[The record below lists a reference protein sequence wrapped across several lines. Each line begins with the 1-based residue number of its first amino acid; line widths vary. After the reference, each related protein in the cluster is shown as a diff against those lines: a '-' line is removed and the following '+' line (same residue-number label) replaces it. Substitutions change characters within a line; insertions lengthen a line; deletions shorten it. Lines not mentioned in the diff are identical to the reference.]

1 MSDTPLYDLATMVGS
16 VFQNPKSQ
24 FFNVDTDSELAFAC
38 ENLGY
43 PKENILQRI
52 TKTVSDYHIKDL
64 MGRSVFA
71 LSGGEKQ
78 KIACASSSVL
88 LPGIMVLD
96 EPSSNLDVA
105 AIDDLR
111 RVLTTWKEQGKT
123 ILIAEHRLYYLRN
136 LIDRVLYINEGEIKH
151 EYTPA
156 EFEMLPDAQRKELG
170 LRPFSLSK
178 LTPSNPYLPHTSK
191 QIEFQ
196 DFCFSYK
203 KREPERL
210 HIPNVKL
217 PVGETIAIIGLNGA
231 GKSTL
236 IKILSGAYAREEGT
250 VILDGNEMPP
260 MPPGEV
266 IKAGVSVIYQE
277 FNLVPEM
284 SVYENIF
291 LGKEIVKGGRVDHKK
306 EIEEAKKCMDRVGL
320 DCSPKTL
327 ISELSVAKKQLVEIA
342 KAISNDVK
350 ILVLDEPTAAI
361 TDKETEMLFNIIRE
375 LKKQGIGIIYISHRL
390 SELLEIG
397 DVCTVMRDGEYI
409 DTVNIKDATED
420 ELTRLMVGR
429 QVSFEKLEN
438 PHLKKDEV
446 VLSVTNLNY
455 KNLVRNVSFDL
466 HKGEILGFAGLVGAG
481 RTETAKTIIGDYKK
495 DSGTVIYKG
504 KEIGTNLSE
513 NIKNGI
519 VYLSED
525 RKDEGLILMHSV
537 AENIALPNLPKLC
550 KPFLNR
556 RKERSV
562 SKDYI
567 KSLKIK
573 TFSELTDAKNLSG
586 GNQQKV
592 VIAKWLYSDADIYI
606 FDEPTRG
613 IDVGARDEIYNIMY
627 DMIAKGASI
636 IMISSDLVEV
646 LKMSDRVVVMR
657 EGRINGIVENDG
669 MLTQEE
675 TMKMELAEEEKHE
688 G

>member
-1 MSDTPLYDLATMVGS
+1 
-16 VFQNPKSQ
+16 
-24 FFNVDTDSELAFAC
+24 
-38 ENLGY
+38 
-43 PKENILQRI
+43 
-52 TKTVSDYHIKDL
+52 
-64 MGRSVFA
+64 
-71 LSGGEKQ
+71 
-78 KIACASSSVL
+78 
-88 LPGIMVLD
+88 
-96 EPSSNLDVA
+96 
-105 AIDDLR
+105 
-111 RVLTTWKEQGKT
+111 
-123 ILIAEHRLYYLRN
+123 
-136 LIDRVLYINEGEIKH
+136 
-151 EYTPA
+151 
-156 EFEMLPDAQRKELG
+156 
-170 LRPFSLSK
+170 
-178 LTPSNPYLPHTSK
+178 
-191 QIEFQ
+191 
-196 DFCFSYK
+196 
-203 KREPERL
+203 
-210 HIPNVKL
+210 
-217 PVGETIAIIGLNGA
+217 
-231 GKSTL
+231 
-236 IKILSGAYAREEGT
+236 
-250 VILDGNEMPP
+250 
-260 MPPGEV
+260 
-266 IKAGVSVIYQE
+266 
-277 FNLVPEM
+277 
-284 SVYENIF
+284 
-291 LGKEIVKGGRVDHKK
+291 
-306 EIEEAKKCMDRVGL
+306 
-320 DCSPKTL
+320 
-327 ISELSVAKKQLVEIA
+327 
-342 KAISNDVK
+342 
-350 ILVLDEPTAAI
+350 
-361 TDKETEMLFNIIRE
+361 MLFNIIRE

-409 DTVNIKDATED
+409 DTVNIKDTTED

-627 DMIAKGASI
+627 DLIAKGASI

>member
-1 MSDTPLYDLATMVGS
+1 MQD
-16 VFQNPKSQ
+16 
-24 FFNVDTDSELAFAC
+24 
-38 ENLGY
+38 
-43 PKENILQRI
+43 NILEMRDI
-52 TKTVSDYHIKDL
+52 TKSFFGVKVLKNAQLTVKKGQVHIL
-64 MGRSVFA
+64 
-71 LSGGEKQ
+71 LGE
-78 KIACASSSVL
+78 
-88 LPGIMVLD
+88 
-96 EPSSNLDVA
+96 
-105 AIDDLR
+105 
-111 RVLTTWKEQGKT
+111 
-123 ILIAEHRLYYLRN
+123 
-136 LIDRVLYINEGEIKH
+136 
-151 EYTPA
+151 
-156 EFEMLPDAQRKELG
+156 
-170 LRPFSLSK
+170 
-178 LTPSNPYLPHTSK
+178 
-191 QIEFQ
+191 
-196 DFCFSYK
+196 
-203 KREPERL
+203 
-210 HIPNVKL
+210 
-217 PVGETIAIIGLNGA
+217 NGA

-291 LGKEIVKGGRVDHKK
+291 LGKEIVDHKK

-361 TDKETEMLFNIIRE
+361 TDKETEMLFDIIRE

-409 DTVNIKDATED
+409 DTVNIKDTTED

-446 VLSVTNLNY
+446 VLSVKNLNY

-627 DMIAKGASI
+627 DLIAKGASI

>member
-1 MSDTPLYDLATMVGS
+1 MQD
-16 VFQNPKSQ
+16 
-24 FFNVDTDSELAFAC
+24 
-38 ENLGY
+38 
-43 PKENILQRI
+43 NILEMRDI
-52 TKTVSDYHIKDL
+52 TKSFFGVKVLKNAQLTVKKGQVHIL
-64 MGRSVFA
+64 
-71 LSGGEKQ
+71 LGE
-78 KIACASSSVL
+78 
-88 LPGIMVLD
+88 
-96 EPSSNLDVA
+96 
-105 AIDDLR
+105 
-111 RVLTTWKEQGKT
+111 
-123 ILIAEHRLYYLRN
+123 
-136 LIDRVLYINEGEIKH
+136 
-151 EYTPA
+151 
-156 EFEMLPDAQRKELG
+156 
-170 LRPFSLSK
+170 
-178 LTPSNPYLPHTSK
+178 
-191 QIEFQ
+191 
-196 DFCFSYK
+196 
-203 KREPERL
+203 
-210 HIPNVKL
+210 
-217 PVGETIAIIGLNGA
+217 NGA

-409 DTVNIKDATED
+409 DTVNIKDTTED

-481 RTETAKTIIGDYKK
+481 RTETAKTIIGD
-495 DSGTVIYKG
+495 YKG

-627 DMIAKGASI
+627 DLIAKGASI

>member
-1 MSDTPLYDLATMVGS
+1 MQD
-16 VFQNPKSQ
+16 
-24 FFNVDTDSELAFAC
+24 
-38 ENLGY
+38 
-43 PKENILQRI
+43 NILEMRDI
-52 TKTVSDYHIKDL
+52 TKSFFGVKVLKNAQLTVKKGQVHIL
-64 MGRSVFA
+64 
-71 LSGGEKQ
+71 LGE
-78 KIACASSSVL
+78 
-88 LPGIMVLD
+88 
-96 EPSSNLDVA
+96 
-105 AIDDLR
+105 
-111 RVLTTWKEQGKT
+111 
-123 ILIAEHRLYYLRN
+123 
-136 LIDRVLYINEGEIKH
+136 
-151 EYTPA
+151 
-156 EFEMLPDAQRKELG
+156 
-170 LRPFSLSK
+170 
-178 LTPSNPYLPHTSK
+178 
-191 QIEFQ
+191 
-196 DFCFSYK
+196 
-203 KREPERL
+203 
-210 HIPNVKL
+210 
-217 PVGETIAIIGLNGA
+217 NGA

-361 TDKETEMLFNIIRE
+361 TDKETEMLFDIIRE

-409 DTVNIKDATED
+409 DTVNIKDTTED

-429 QVSFEKLEN
+429 QVSFEKLE
-438 PHLKKDEV
+438 
-446 VLSVTNLNY
+446 NLNY

-627 DMIAKGASI
+627 DLIAKGASI